1 MKMIEGAHMKGKN
14 EESYEGFQLIETR
27 EIEEI
32 EGQGKWFYHKES
44 GVTVLVLQ
52 NQDRHKVFSITFMTL
67 PEDNKGAAHIVEH
80 TVCCASQKYPLKE
93 TFMAASQGSISTTIN
108 ACTYPDRTMYY
119 VASAHEKDLLGM
131 ADVFL
136 DMVFH
141 PCIEENSL
149 YFLQEGWHY
158 QYDEEADALDLS
170 GVVYHEM
177 LGEYGEAS
185 SYLERYELETL
196 FADTCYQYDAGG
208 LPEEIYKLSEA
219 EFLAFYHKYYVG
231 ENATIILYGD
241 VNLKK
246 ALTYLNEVGLKNVP
260 KGQKCSRPPMKQPFQ
275 KPQYTM
281 GYYPT
286 ELTHAP
292 TLMSLAFVVG
302 ESTDCEK
309 RLAFEMLEQMLLRST
324 ASPLLKRLVMQEQL
338 GMSLSDG
345 GYDSCRMQPVFSITL
360 KGADEK
366 NAIVFEEITLAV
378 LYEIAEK
385 GLDKDLIEAAIESL
399 EFELTETD
407 ASYEPIGLGYSEMM
421 LSSYLYGGNPF
432 NHIAYQKAL
441 AHIKAEYQ
449 NGYFEKL
456 IRQDFL
462 ENTHRSLTVVKPSSL
477 LQEAYEEEKDTYLE
491 KVKAHLGKEGLEKV
505 SQIQAWLEE
514 EQLKENEERLLET
527 LPQLTLNDMPTLLEK
542 SKVETIKV
550 NDCPVLFHE
559 EATKDIVYLHFLW
572 DAKGLSLSE
581 RRHLGLLAHIFSY
594 MGTKHYRYDEIE
606 NKINKL
612 SGGFHVAVHAY
623 SRYDDYALLPVF
635 KVSCK
640 VLKRHLEEMMHLMTE
655 LFNETQFEE
664 KDKLKELM
672 GHIVYELERSFSG
685 APEYRATERVYA
697 YLCPQGVYEDQVAGI
712 AFYEFIKGIYLNFDE
727 TYETL
732 KEELFKVMKEIFKK
746 ERLKI
751 AVTAP
756 SEDKAWIGNQLS
768 QWIQALSDEACI
780 QHEAEGLELYTPNEG
795 IFNGQDGQA
804 IAKGLDMKR
813 CGLSYKGQ
821 YEVVANILEN
831 TYLWDRIRLQ
841 GGAYGCDVMLSRE
854 GYLVICSYCD
864 PHLKTTLKTF
874 DGIGDYLRHMSLSKK
889 AVERTIVST
898 LGAMIA
904 PCSVEQKSERMCT
917 YFITG
922 MPQEARQKIY
932 DEIRNTTLEDL
943 IHMSELFD
951 ELEKNGVVCVL
962 GGQEKL
968 STLNSKFRFIDLGI

>member
-1 MKMIEGAHMKGKN
+1 MIEGAYMKGKN

-32 EGQGKWFYHKES
+32 DGQGKWFYHEAS
-44 GVTVLVLQ
+44 GVTVLALQ
-52 NQDRHKVFSITFMTL
+52 NQDPHKVFSVTFMTL

-93 TFMAASQGSISTTIN
+93 TFMAASQGSISTTMN

-141 PCIEENSL
+141 PCIEESSL

-158 QYDEEADALDLS
+158 QYDEETDELDLS

-177 LGEYGEAS
+177 LGEYGEAT
-185 SYLERYELETL
+185 SYLQRYELETL
-196 FADTCYQYDAGG
+196 FDSTCYEYDAGG
-208 LPEEIYKLSEA
+208 LPEEIYKLSEE

-241 VNLKK
+241 VNLEK
-246 ALTYLNEVGLKNVP
+246 ALAHFNEVGLKNVP
-260 KGQKCSRPPMKQPFQ
+260 KGQKCNSPQMKQPFE
-275 KPQYTM
+275 KPQYTI

-292 TLMSLAFVVG
+292 TLMSLTFVVG
-302 ESTDCEK
+302 ESTECET
-309 RLAFEMLEQMLLRST
+309 RLAFEILEQMLLRST
-324 ASPLLKRLVMQEQL
+324 ASPLLKTLIMQEQL

-345 GYDSCRMQPVFSITL
+345 GYDSCLMQPVFSITL

-366 NAIVFEEITLAV
+366 NAIMFEEATLAV
-378 LYEIAEK
+378 LEEIVQK
-385 GLDKDLIEAAIESL
+385 GLDTDLIEAAIESL
-399 EFELTETD
+399 EFELREMD
-407 ASYEPIGLGYSEMM
+407 ASYEPIGLGYSKMM

-432 NHIAYQKAL
+432 NHIAYKKAL

-449 NGYFEKL
+449 KGYFERL
-456 IRQDFL
+456 ISEYFL
-462 ENTHRSLTVVKPSSL
+462 GNTHRSLTVVKPSTL
-477 LQEAYEEEKDTYLE
+477 LQEAYEEEKSTYLE
-491 KVKAHLGKEGLEKV
+491 KVKADLGAEGLKKIK
-505 SQIQAWLEE
+505 STQTWLEG
-514 EQLKENEERLLET
+514 EQLKENDESLLET
-527 LPQLTLNDMPTLLEK
+527 LPQLTLKDMPTLLETA
-542 SKVETIKV
+542 KVEKTKV
-550 NDCPVLFHE
+550 EGCQVLFHE
-559 EATKDIVYLHFLW
+559 ETTKDIIYLHFLW
-572 DAKGLSLSE
+572 DAKGLNLSE
-581 RRHLGLLAHIFSY
+581 RKSLGLLAHIFSY
-594 MGTKHYRYDEIE
+594 IGTKHYSYDEIE

-623 SRYDDYALLPVF
+623 SQYDDHALLPVF

-640 VLKRHLEEMMHLMTE
+640 VLKRRLEEMMQLMIE

-664 KDKLKELM
+664 KDKLKELI

-697 YLCPQGVYEDQVAGI
+697 YLCAQGVYEDQVAGI
-712 AFYEFIKGIYLNFDE
+712 AFYESIKAIYLNFDE
-727 TYETL
+727 QYETL
-732 KEELFKVMKEIFKK
+732 KVSLLKVMKEIFKK

-751 AVTAP
+751 AVTAD
-756 SEDKAWIGNQLS
+756 SKDKAWICDVLS
-768 QWIQALSDEACI
+768 GWISTLSNEACI
-780 QHEAEGLELYTPNEG
+780 QHEVDGLAFYAPNEG

-804 IAKGLDMKR
+804 IAKGIDMKK

-831 TYLWDRIRLQ
+831 TYLWDRIRLK
-841 GGAYGCDVMLSRE
+841 GGAYGCDVMLSKE

-874 DGIGDYLRHMSLSKK
+874 DGIGNYLRDISLSKK
-889 AVERTIVST
+889 VIEHTIVST

-904 PCSVEQKSERMCT
+904 PCSMEQKSERMCT

-922 MPQEARQKIY
+922 MPQEERQKIY
-932 DEIRNTTLEDL
+932 DEIRSTTLDDFIE
-943 IHMSELFD
+943 MSKLFD

-968 STLNSKFRFIDLGI
+968 STLNSKFQFIDLGI